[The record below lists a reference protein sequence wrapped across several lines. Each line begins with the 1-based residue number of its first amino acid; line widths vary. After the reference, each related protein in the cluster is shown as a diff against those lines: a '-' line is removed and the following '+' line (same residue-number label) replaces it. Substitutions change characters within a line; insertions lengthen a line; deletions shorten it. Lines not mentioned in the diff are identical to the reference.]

1 MEQEN
6 QPKDEKVRG
15 EEVAKDPEARSLPE
29 QNENVGA
36 NKESDEGG
44 NAQQPGNND
53 DLVQKKVICA
63 ISYLFGILFFLPL
76 AVYPNDDFAKFHA
89 NQSLVILLTAVI
101 GGVVFG
107 ILSIIPVVGI
117 VFTVLV
123 YVFEVLILVLCI
135 LGIVSAAKLE
145 KKELPVLGKIKI
157 IK

>member
-1 MEQEN
+1 M
-6 QPKDEKVRG
+6 
-15 EEVAKDPEARSLPE
+15 
-29 QNENVGA
+29 
-36 NKESDEGG
+36 
-44 NAQQPGNND
+44 
-53 DLVQKKVICA
+53 
-63 ISYLFGILFFLPL
+63 
-76 AVYPNDDFAKFHA
+76 
-89 NQSLVILLTAVI
+89 I

-117 VFTVLV
+117 AFTVLV

>member
-1 MEQEN
+1 MEQEK
-6 QPKDEKVRG
+6 QPKDEKVR
-15 EEVAKDPEARSLPE
+15 EEEGAKAPEESALPE
-29 QNENVGA
+29 QNENGEA

-44 NAQQPGNND
+44 NARQPGNND

-117 VFTVLV
+117 AFTVLV

-135 LGIVSAAKLE
+135 LGIVSAAKL
-145 KKELPVLGKIKI
+145 KKKRLPFLGKNKT
-157 IK
+157 KK